1 MSKKACKFK
10 TGKPGFGCK
19 DGKLYR
25 FEKKSVLVL
34 APWPEPQAW
43 VKSHRKGW
51 HSSRKRADKVFTE
64 ILFPRGDEERHLL
77 DGDPYLRVWTE
88 DPSAPGAEERE
99 DYVRRYGTEQIDP
112 ELILEMRAEVMKRR
126 AEVERINPAIQYVRR
141 MQARYFDQIPDEVRT
156 ELLRYGSRRWHLLC
170 LYARCPGALDLS
182 RSNPALCYALA
193 SSWIFHKP
201 AVKLPMRAARALA
214 GKKQRQILGWLGFP
228 TTEAAR
234 RLLQK
239 IDPAALSVV
248 RLLQIREM
256 LANDGE
262 MVQWLS
268 HLPRIDPRMLEIV
281 TTKWYRPLLT
291 GRLLREI
298 DALPVDTRGK
308 PPELVLFRD
317 MDQLKWR
324 LPDAPVR
331 GRFVS
336 MRRLQGY
343 HDELAEMDRRRWEER
358 RASGRVE
365 GPFPL
370 PPFAGTAT
378 IRPLRSPDELYR
390 EGAEMHHCVGIYGDQ
405 VRAGR
410 CYIYQVLEPVR
421 ATMQIVWNPSA
432 GKWRPGELQMAG
444 NRKVPEAIAGQL
456 FKELFASG
464 DFVPEESPK
473 MMDADWTPE
482 PAEDDQQMRLFDLE
496 PQGEM
501 VSF

>member
-1 MSKKACKFK
+1 MSEGKAKK
-10 TGKPGFGCK
+10 GKSRYGYR
-19 DGKLYR
+19 DGKLYY
-25 FEKKSVLVL
+25 FERLSVLVL
-34 APWPEPQAW
+34 APWPKPQAW
-43 VKSHRKGW
+43 FKNSRVGW
-51 HSSRKRADKVFTE
+51 HSSRKRADKVFSG
-64 ILFPRGDEERHLL
+64 ILFSRGGEERHLL
-77 DGDPYLRVWTE
+77 DGDSSLRVWTE

-99 DYVRRYGTEQIDP
+99 GYVRRYGMEQIDP

-126 AEVERINPAIQYVRR
+126 AEVERINPVFQYIRR
-141 MQARYFDQIPDEVRT
+141 MQARYFDEIPDEVRT

-170 LYARCPGALDLS
+170 LFARCPGALDLS

-193 SSWIFHKP
+193 SNWVFHKP

-239 IDPAALSVV
+239 IDPAALNVV

-281 TTKWYRPLLT
+281 TTRWYRPLLT

-298 DALPVDTRGK
+298 DALPVGTRGK
-308 PPELVLFRD
+308 PPELLLFQDVDR
-317 MDQLKWR
+317 LRWR

-331 GRFVS
+331 GPFKS
-336 MRRLQGY
+336 LRRLQAY
-343 HDELAEMDRRRWEER
+343 HDELAEVDRQRWEEQ
-358 RASGRVE
+358 RAAGRAG

-370 PPFAGTAT
+370 PPFAGTAA
-378 IRPLRSPDELYR
+378 IRPLRTADELYR
-390 EGAEMHHCVGIYGDQ
+390 EGVEMKHCVGIYGDQ
-405 VRAGR
+405 VRAGQ

-421 ATMQIVWNPSA
+421 ATLQVVWNPSA
-432 GKWRPGELQMAG
+432 RKWQPGELQQAG
-444 NRKVPEAIAGQL
+444 NRKVPETVAARL
-456 FKELFASG
+456 FEDVFASG
-464 DFVPEESPK
+464 KFVPEEGSERL
-473 MMDADWTPE
+473 DAGWMPE
-482 PAEDDQQMRLFDLE
+482 PVDDWQMLLFDLA
-496 PQGEM
+496 
-501 VSF
+501 